1 MLTRRQFGSG
11 ILGVA
16 AFSAQPQL
24 RAAPAAD
31 ERKQW
36 LQRELARIERESLG
50 RLGVAV
56 LDTESG
62 LEAGSRVGERFPMCS
77 TFKCLAASAVLKR
90 VDGRELRLDQRIR
103 FEAKDLVTYSPV
115 TREHVGSG
123 MTLAE
128 LCEAALTQSDNT
140 AANLLLRQVGGPA
153 GLTTFARSLGDEV
166 TRLDRWETELN
177 EALPDDPRDT
187 TSPAAMLQNLRRL
200 LLGDVLSTNAR
211 KQLTDWMLA
220 NKTGDARLRA
230 GVPRDWRVADKTGSG
245 ERGTAN
251 DIGVFWPTGRKPVVV
266 AAYLTGSQA
275 SADERNA
282 TIAKVARAVAE
293 AIAGQ
298 AG

>member
-1 MLTRRQFGSG
+1 MLTRRQFGHGLLG
-11 ILGVA
+11 I
-16 AFSAQPQL
+16 AFASLPQL
-24 RAAPAAD
+24 RAA
-31 ERKQW
+31 EGRQQQ

-62 LEAGSRVGERFPMCS
+62 LEAGLRAGERFPMCS

-90 VDGRELRLDQRIR
+90 VDREELRLEQRIP

-115 TREHVGSG
+115 TKQHLGSG

-140 AANLLLRQVGGPA
+140 AANLLLRQIGGPA
-153 GLTTFARSLGDEV
+153 GLTAFARSLGDEV
-166 TRLDRWETELN
+166 SRLDRWEVELN

-200 LLGDVLSTNAR
+200 LLGDALSANAR
-211 KQLTDWMLA
+211 QKLTDWMLA
-220 NKTGDARLRA
+220 NKTGDTRLRA
-230 GVPRDWRVADKTGSG
+230 GVPRDWRVADKTGAG
-245 ERGTAN
+245 ERGTTN
-251 DIGVFWPTGRKPVVV
+251 DVGVFWAAGRKPVLVT
-266 AAYLTGSQA
+266 AYLTGSQA

-282 TIAKVARAVAE
+282 TIAKVARAVTE
-293 AIAGQ
+293 AIAG
-298 AG
+298 